1 MGRVTAAFGAAAA
14 VAMAVATLLLG
25 PRPAVA
31 AAVAHAGALPGT
43 VALLLRHGRPPA
55 GPPPL
60 TNPDELGAHDGGGG
74 VGGTLNRT
82 DAAAARPAAV
92 VTLHGLGG
100 SDPKA
105 VAALRADVDA
115 ATLGY
120 TSVYGPSAGTD
131 GGGNPR
137 SWFPIG
143 SATVGRVPTADAGAG
158 AAADLAATAD
168 RVDAVIAAAV
178 RRGVPRA
185 RIVLVG
191 YSLGAAAAA
200 DYTLSGRADGLGA
213 VVVSGGWTPRPGRVV
228 PAGAAAG
235 VRVVVR
241 HGRLDVLVP
250 FRAATRLR
258 DALAAAG
265 AAVTLEAYPWAG
277 HFLNEYGAAEADLA
291 PLLATLLP
299 A

>member
-1 MGRVTAAFGAAAA
+1 LPAPADRQTLVSILAALS
-14 VAMAVATLLLG
+14 ATY
-25 PRPAVA
+25 
-31 AAVAHAGALPGT
+31 T
-43 VALLLRHGRPPA
+43 E
-55 GPPPL
+55 L
-60 TNPDELGAHDGGGG
+60 TNPAEFGTDDGGGA

-82 DAAAARPAAV
+82 DAAAPRPAAV

-100 SDPKA
+100 SGPKA
-105 VAALRADVDA
+105 VAALRDDVDA
-115 ATLGY
+115 ATLAY
-120 TSVYGPSAGTD
+120 RSVYGPSAGTD

-143 SATVGRVPTADAGAG
+143 AVPVGRVPTADAAAG

-168 RVDAVIAAAV
+168 RVDAVVAAAE

-185 RIVLVG
+185 RIVLAG

-200 DYTLSGRADGLGA
+200 DFALSGRAGGLAA
-213 VVVSGGWTPRPGRVV
+213 VLVSGGWTPRPGRVV
-228 PAGAAAG
+228 PPAAAAG
-235 VRVVVR
+235 VRVIVR
-241 HGRLDVLVP
+241 HGRLDGLVP

-277 HFLNEYGAAEADLA
+277 HFLNEYGASEADLA